1 MAPATA
7 DPKPA
12 AVAQRLRS
20 EVDRLLQRGLKGIE
34 YLGSPAPVVGTTP
47 KTLLLR
53 RGTLGLYHYKPQQ
66 REIYRTPILLVM
78 ATTNKAYI
86 FDLAPGQ
93 SLVEFLLQRGYDV
106 YVMDWNAPTA
116 EERGL
121 RIEDY
126 VLDFIPDCIARV
138 QQQSGEDEVT
148 LVGYCFGG
156 VLSLLYAALHDGAA
170 LRNLVCFT
178 TPLDFSKM
186 TLFRALADP
195 RRFDIDKLC
204 DKLDVVPSDLIIAGF
219 DALRPAGRI
228 AGQVRLWDN
237 MWNDDYVK
245 GYRMME
251 RWGAE
256 TLPLASE
263 YFRQIVKQLMQGNA
277 LHEGTL
283 QIGGKTVDLKRIK
296 LPLLHV
302 IAQYDHIV
310 PPACAQ
316 PLMQRV
322 RSRDKQEVMLPGGH
336 VSLVAGPNAVKRLW
350 PTLDRWLEARST

>member
-1 MAPATA
+1 MARDADAAKAGATSR
-7 DPKPA
+7 
-12 AVAQRLRS
+12 RLRT
-20 EVDRLLQRGLKGIE
+20 EVDRLLQRGLKGLE

-66 REIYRTPILLVM
+66 SEIYRVPLLLVM

-106 YVMDWNAPTA
+106 YVMDWNAPA
-116 EERGL
+116 PSERGL
-121 RIEDY
+121 RLEDY
-126 VLDFIPDCIARV
+126 VLGFIPDCIARV
-138 QQQSGEDEVT
+138 QRHSGEAELT
-148 LVGYCFGG
+148 LAGYCFGG
-156 VLSLLYAALHDGAA
+156 VLALLYTALHDGAG

-178 TPLDFSKM
+178 TPLDFSQM
-186 TLFRALADP
+186 TLFRALSDA
-195 RRFDIDKLC
+195 RHFDVDKLC
-204 DKLDVVPSDLIIAGF
+204 DRVDLVPAEMVIAGF

-228 AGQVRLWDN
+228 AGQLRLWDN

-263 YFRQIVKQLMQGNA
+263 YFRQIVKELMQGNA
-277 LHEGTL
+277 LHQGTL
-283 QIGGKTVDLKRIK
+283 RIGARLVELERVR

-302 IAQYDHIV
+302 IAQHDHIV
-310 PPACAQ
+310 PPPCAR
-316 PLMQRV
+316 PLLQRV
-322 RSRDKQEVMLPGGH
+322 GSRDKQEVMLSGGH
-336 VSLVAGPNAVKRLW
+336 VSLVAGANAVKRMW
-350 PTLDRWLEARST
+350 PTLDQWLQARST

>member
-1 MAPATA
+1 MAGTA
-7 DPKPA
+7 APPA
-12 AVAQRLRS
+12 APTGARLRT
-20 EVDRLLQRGLKGIE
+20 EVDRLLRRGLKGLQ

-53 RGTLGLYHYKPQQ
+53 RGTLGLYHYTPTAD
-66 REIYRTPILLVM
+66 EIYRVPILLVM

-106 YVMDWNAPTA
+106 YVMDWNAPVA

-126 VLDFIPDCIARV
+126 VQGFIPDCIARV
-138 QQQSGEDEVT
+138 QQHSGEHELT

-156 VLSLLYAALHDGAA
+156 VLSLLYSALHDGAGVK
-170 LRNLVCFT
+170 NLVCFT
-178 TPLDFSKM
+178 TPIDFSKM
-186 TLFRALADP
+186 KLFRELSDAQ
-195 RRFDIDKLC
+195 RFDVDKLC
-204 DKLDVVPSDLIIAGF
+204 DKLDVVPAEMVIAGF

-228 AGQVRLWDN
+228 ANQVRLWDN
-237 MWNDDYVK
+237 MWNDEYVK

-263 YFRQIVKQLMQGNA
+263 YFRQITKELMQGNA
-277 LHEGTL
+277 LHAGTL
-283 QIGGKTVDLKRIK
+283 RIGGQRVDLKRIK

-310 PPACAQ
+310 PPDCAQ

-322 RSRDKQEVMLPGGH
+322 ASRDKQEVMLSGGH
-336 VSLVAGPNAVKRLW
+336 VSLVAGANAVKRMW
-350 PTLDRWLEARST
+350 PTLDLWLQGRST

>member
-1 MAPATA
+1 MAVA
-7 DPKPA
+7 DTST
-12 AVAQRLRS
+12 AQRLRT

-47 KTLLLR
+47 KTLLHR
-53 RGTLGLYHYKPQQ
+53 RGTLSLYHYKPQQ
-66 REIYRTPILLVM
+66 GEIYRTPILLVM

-138 QQQSGEDEVT
+138 QQRSGEDELT

-156 VLSLLYAALHDGAA
+156 VLSLLYAALHDAAA

-178 TPLDFSKM
+178 TPVDFSKM
-186 TLFRALADP
+186 TLFRALSDP
-195 RRFDIDKLC
+195 RRFDVDKLC
-204 DKLDVVPSDLIIAGF
+204 DKVDVVPSDLIIAGF
-219 DALRPAGRI
+219 DALRPAGRV
-228 AGQVRLWDN
+228 ANQVRLWDN
-237 MWNDDYVK
+237 MWNDEYVK

-263 YFRQIVKQLMQGNA
+263 YFRQITKQLMQANA

-283 QIGGKTVDLKRIK
+283 QIGGRLVDLKRIK

-310 PPACAQ
+310 PLACAQ

-336 VSLVAGPNAVKRLW
+336 VSLVAGANAVKRMW
-350 PTLDRWLEARST
+350 PTLDRWLEGRST

>member
-1 MAPATA
+1 MAQVA
-7 DPKPA
+7 DPKASTP
-12 AVAQRLRS
+12 QRLRT
-20 EVDRLLQRGLKGIE
+20 EVDRLLQRGLKGLE

-53 RGTLGLYHYKPQQ
+53 RGTLGLYHYRPMHS
-66 REIYRTPILLVM
+66 EIYRVPILLVM

-138 QQQSGEDEVT
+138 RRHSAEDELT

-156 VLSLLYAALHDGAA
+156 VLSLLYSALHDSAY

-178 TPLDFSKM
+178 TPIDFSKM
-186 TLFRALADP
+186 QLFRALADA
-195 RRFDIDKLC
+195 RRFDVDRLC
-204 DKLDVVPSDLIIAGF
+204 DMLDVIPAEMIIAGF

-228 AGQVRLWDN
+228 AGQIRLWDN
-237 MWNDDYVK
+237 MWNDEYVK

-263 YFRQIVKQLMQGNA
+263 YFRQITKQLMQANA

-283 QIGGKTVDLKRIK
+283 QIGARTVDLKRIK

-310 PPACAQ
+310 PPECAQ

-336 VSLVAGPNAVKRLW
+336 VSLVAGANAVKRMW
-350 PTLDRWLEARST
+350 PMLDQWLQGRST

>member
-1 MAPATA
+1 MASTA
-7 DPKPA
+7 VPA
-12 AVAQRLRS
+12 APTGARLRT
-20 EVDRLLQRGLKGIE
+20 EVDRLLQRGLKGLQ

-53 RGTLGLYHYKPQQ
+53 RGTLGLYHYTPIAD
-66 REIYRTPILLVM
+66 EIYRVPILLVM

-126 VLDFIPDCIARV
+126 VQGFIPDCIARV
-138 QQQSGEDEVT
+138 QQHSGEPEVT

-156 VLSLLYAALHDGAA
+156 VLSLLYTALHDAA
-170 LRNLVCFT
+170 GVKNLVCFT
-178 TPLDFSKM
+178 TPIDFSKM
-186 TLFRALADP
+186 KLFRELSDAQ
-195 RRFDIDKLC
+195 RFDVDKLC
-204 DKLDVVPSDLIIAGF
+204 DRLDRVPSEMVIAGF

-228 AGQVRLWDN
+228 ANQVRLWDN
-237 MWNDDYVK
+237 MWNDEYVK
-245 GYRMME
+245 GWRMME

-263 YFRQIVKQLMQGNA
+263 YFRQITKELMQGNA
-277 LHEGTL
+277 LHQGTL
-283 QIGGKTVDLKRIK
+283 RIGGKLVDLKRIK

-310 PPACAQ
+310 PPECAQ

-322 RSRDKQEVMLPGGH
+322 ASRDKQEVMLSGGH
-336 VSLVAGPNAVKRLW
+336 VSLVAGANAVKRMW
-350 PTLDRWLEARST
+350 PTLDLWLQGRST

>member
-1 MAPATA
+1 MAQAAA
-7 DPKPA
+7 DPKA
-12 AVAQRLRS
+12 APVAQRLRS

-34 YLGSPAPVVGTTP
+34 YLGSPVPVVGATP

-93 SLVEFLLQRGYDV
+93 SLVEYLLQRGYDV

-116 EERGL
+116 AERGL

-126 VLDFIPDCIARV
+126 VQGFIPDCIARV
-138 QQQSGEDEVT
+138 QQHSGEDDLT

-156 VLSLLYAALHDGAA
+156 VLSLLYSALHDGSG

-178 TPLDFSKM
+178 TPLDFSQM
-186 TLFRALADP
+186 TLFHTMADA
-195 RRFDIDKLC
+195 RRFDVDKLC
-204 DKLDVVPSDLIIAGF
+204 DKLDVVPSELIIAGF

-237 MWNDDYVK
+237 LWNDDYVK

-277 LHEGTL
+277 LHQGTL
-283 QIGGKTVDLKRIK
+283 QIGGSTVDLKRIK

-302 IAQYDHIV
+302 IAQHDHIV

-316 PLMQRV
+316 PLMRSV
-322 RSRDKQEVMLPGGH
+322 RSRDKQELMLPGGH
-336 VSLVAGPNAVKRLW
+336 VSLVAGANAVKRMW
-350 PTLDRWLEARST
+350 PALDRWLEGRST

>member
-1 MAPATA
+1 MA
-7 DPKPA
+7 A
-12 AVAQRLRS
+12 AAGAEDQASVRLRLRT
-20 EVDRLLQRGLKGIE
+20 EVERLLQRGLKGIE
-34 YLGSPAPVVGTTP
+34 YLGSAAPVVGTTP

-53 RGTLGLYHYKPQQ
+53 RGTLGLYHYRPLQ
-66 REIYRTPILLVM
+66 REIYRVPILLVM

-116 EERGL
+116 SERGL

-138 QQQSGEDEVT
+138 QQQSGEDELT

-156 VLSLLYAALHDGAA
+156 VLSLLYTALHDGAG

-186 TLFRALADP
+186 TLFRALSDP
-195 RRFDIDKLC
+195 RRFDVDKLC
-204 DKLDVVPSDLIIAGF
+204 DKADVVPAELIVAGF

-228 AGQVRLWDN
+228 ANQIRLWDN

-263 YFRQIVKQLMQGNA
+263 YFRQIVKRLMQDNA

-283 QIGGKTVDLKRIK
+283 QIGGKTVDLKRVK

-310 PPACAQ
+310 PPDCTQ

-322 RSRDKQEVMLPGGH
+322 RSRDRQELMLPGGH
-336 VSLVAGPNAVKRLW
+336 VSLVAGANAVKRMW
-350 PTLDRWLEARST
+350 PALDRWLEARST

>member
-1 MAPATA
+1 MAAA
-7 DPKPA
+7 DIST
-12 AVAQRLRS
+12 AQRLRS

-47 KTLLLR
+47 KTLLHR
-53 RGTLGLYHYKPQQ
+53 RGTLSLVHYKPQQ
-66 REIYRTPILLVM
+66 SEIYRTPILLVM

-116 EERGL
+116 DERGL

-138 QQQSGEDEVT
+138 RQRSGEDELT

-156 VLSLLYAALHDGAA
+156 VLSLLYTALHDGAA

-178 TPLDFSKM
+178 TPVDFSKM
-186 TLFRALADP
+186 TLFRALSDP

-219 DALRPAGRI
+219 DALRPAGRV
-228 AGQVRLWDN
+228 ANQVRLWDN

-283 QIGGKTVDLKRIK
+283 QIGGRLVDLKRIK

-310 PPACAQ
+310 PPDCAQ

-336 VSLVAGPNAVKRLW
+336 VSLVAGANAVKRMW
-350 PTLDRWLEARST
+350 PALDRWLEGRST